1 MEPRTLSASS
11 IKCFEDCEAMYHAH
25 YIDRVKEG
33 SGAAADLGTSVH
45 TACEEWV
52 NAGAPADLDIL
63 LKQFEQDAIM
73 HGLNQEMIKDGRV
86 MLQDFYNRWQEN
98 EPYKVLVTEVKETF
112 SLKVGNKTVQVTYI
126 WDRGDQLPDGSIE
139 VVDYK
144 TWRKILDGEDMRSTI
159 QVRIYALSAAIKYK
173 DDNPP
178 AIWVTLDQMRTTG
191 PVSVKFTREDN
202 QATWRYLKDVYS
214 RILASDGTKM
224 TINENCR
231 YCVRKADCPELA
243 KAIEVG
249 NIQRLRAYPEQAA
262 ERLAELK
269 AARNAVSDTISQLE
283 DFMSELLDEYEV
295 PVINYPSGVQV
306 KLEVRKSRKIEHHGV
321 NRVLGL
327 DPLARL
333 SLPEIDEILAGDS
346 ITDEQKW
353 ELKKYV
359 TTTASG
365 KATAVFPKR

>member
-1 MEPRTLSASS
+1 
-11 IKCFEDCEAMYHAH
+11 
-25 YIDRVKEG
+25 V
-33 SGAAADLGTSVH
+33 
-45 TACEEWV
+45 
-52 NAGAPADLDIL
+52 
-63 LKQFEQDAIM
+63 
-73 HGLNQEMIKDGRV
+73 
-86 MLQDFYNRWQEN
+86 
-98 EPYKVLVTEVKETF
+98 
-112 SLKVGNKTVQVTYI
+112 
-126 WDRGDQLPDGSIE
+126 
-139 VVDYK
+139 
-144 TWRKILDGEDMRSTI
+144 
-159 QVRIYALSAAIKYK
+159 
-173 DDNPP
+173 
-178 AIWVTLDQMRTTG
+178 
-191 PVSVKFTREDN
+191 
-202 QATWRYLKDVYS
+202 KDVYQ

-231 YCVRKADCPELA
+231 YCARKADCPELA
-243 KAIEVG
+243 KAMEVG

-327 DPLARL
+327 DPMARL

-353 ELKKYV
+353 ELKKYIV
-359 TTTASG
+359 STASG

>member
-25 YIDRVKEG
+25 YIDRVKER

-52 NAGAPADLDIL
+52 NAGAPADVDLL
-63 LKQFEQDAIM
+63 LKQFDQDAIM
-73 HGLNQEMIKDGRV
+73 HGLNQEMIKDGRK
-86 MLQDFYNRWQEN
+86 MLRDFYDRWQEFPPH
-98 EPYKVLVTEVKETF
+98 EVLTTEVKETF
-112 SLKVGNKTVQVTYI
+112 PLKVGNKTVQVTYI
-126 WDRGDQLPDGSIE
+126 WDRGDRMPDGSID
-139 VVDYK
+139 VIDYK
-144 TWRKILDGEDMRSTI
+144 TWRKVLDAEDMRSTI

-173 DDNPP
+173 RDEPP
-178 AIWVTLDQMRTTG
+178 AIWVTLDQMRTG

-202 QATWRYLKDVYS
+202 QATWRYLKDVYQ

-243 KAIEVG
+243 RAIEVG
-249 NIQRLRAYPEQAA
+249 NIVKLRNDPMRAA
-262 ERLAELK
+262 TRLAELK
-269 AARNAVSDTISQLE
+269 AARNAVSDTIAQLE
-283 DFMSELLDEYEV
+283 DFMSELLDEHEV
-295 PVINYPSGVQV
+295 PVINYETGVQV

-321 NRVLGL
+321 NRVLNL

-333 SLPEIDEILAGDS
+333 SLPEIDEILAGDQ

-353 ELKKYV
+353 ELRKYV
-359 TTTASG
+359 TTTANA